1 MDDNNVKMANI
12 PYIAHEG
19 TVTHLVS
26 IIKGLIIALCVVVFL
41 MVASNLAWLY
51 VYNQYDYA
59 DNETVTV
66 DSEDGNASYIG
77 NDGDI
82 INGTDSSQT
91 DKN

>member
-51 VYNQYDYA
+51 VYNQYDYSG
-59 DNETVTV
+59 NEETVTV
-66 DSEDGNASYIG
+66 DSDSGNANYIG

-82 INGTDSSQT
+82 TNGTD
-91 DKN
+91 NGN

>member
-1 MDDNNVKMANI
+1 MDDNNVKMENI

-51 VYNQYDYA
+51 VYNQYDYSG
-59 DNETVTV
+59 NEETVTV
-66 DSEDGNASYIG
+66 DSDSGNANYIG

-82 INGTDSSQT
+82 TNGTD
-91 DKN
+91 NGN

>member
-1 MDDNNVKMANI
+1 MDDNNVKMENI

-41 MVASNLAWLY
+41 MVVSNLAWLY
-51 VYNQYDYA
+51 VYNQYDYSG
-59 DNETVTV
+59 NEETVTV
-66 DSEDGNASYIG
+66 DSDSGNANYIG

-82 INGTDSSQT
+82 TNGTD
-91 DKN
+91 NGN

>member
-41 MVASNLAWLY
+41 MVVSNLAWLY
-51 VYNQYDYA
+51 VYNQYDYSG
-59 DNETVTV
+59 NEETVTV
-66 DSEDGNASYIG
+66 DSDSGNANYIG

-82 INGTDSSQT
+82 TNGTD
-91 DKN
+91 NGN